1 MFEREKKFFPDASD
15 SVCQQRTILDQTLQ
29 MYWDIRIILGALF
42 TIQVHGPYRI
52 RIESKFP
59 GKGPPQPLPV

>member
-1 MFEREKKFFPDASD
+1 MREKKIFFPDASD

-29 MYWDIRIILGALF
+29 MCWDIRIILGALF
-42 TIQVHGPYRI
+42 PIQVHGPYRI
-52 RIESKFP
+52 LIESKFP